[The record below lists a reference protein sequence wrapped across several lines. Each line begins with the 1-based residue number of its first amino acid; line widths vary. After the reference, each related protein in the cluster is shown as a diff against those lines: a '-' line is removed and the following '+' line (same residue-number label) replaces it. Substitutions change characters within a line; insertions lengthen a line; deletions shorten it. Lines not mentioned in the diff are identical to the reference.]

1 MTTLLE
7 IKEAILQ
14 LPPGDRAI
22 LAAELFAQE
31 EPPVAELEAALERGL
46 RDVREGRIRPPQG
59 AGIDNAWKETVAA
72 RVAEI
77 REGEVHGVRGE
88 VVSERI
94 AKIVGR

>member
-1 MTTLLE
+1 M
-7 IKEAILQ
+7 
-14 LPPGDRAI
+14 

-46 RDVREGRIRPPQG
+46 RDVCDGGVFPLQDP
-59 AGIDNAWKETVAA
+59 GIENAWKETVAA

-77 REGEVHGVRGE
+77 RDGSVNEVPGA
-88 VVSERI
+88 VVTDRI